1 MKENENRKEKMVL
14 EQPICILGFKV
25 ISFFLSFFS
34 KEGGVGERGRKRER
48 DLLTLS
54 RKC

>member
-34 KEGGVGERGRKRER
+34 KEGGGVKGGGKGRGI
-48 DLLTLS
+48 
-54 RKC
+54 C